1 MITINTISPRPPLGP
16 YPQLRLYGQAG
27 TAPNNRIIS
36 KTSRII
42 PMTESL
48 LQSFVFRS
56 APGTATTVP
65 QKASVICRLSR
76 AYKALVPLSIA
87 FVARMSFSVARA
99 RFFGVWME

>member
-1 MITINTISPRPPLGP
+1 LSSDLPL
-16 YPQLRLYGQAG
+16 
-27 TAPNNRIIS
+27 
-36 KTSRII
+36 
-42 PMTESL
+42 
-48 LQSFVFRS
+48 
-56 APGTATTVP
+56 GTATTVP